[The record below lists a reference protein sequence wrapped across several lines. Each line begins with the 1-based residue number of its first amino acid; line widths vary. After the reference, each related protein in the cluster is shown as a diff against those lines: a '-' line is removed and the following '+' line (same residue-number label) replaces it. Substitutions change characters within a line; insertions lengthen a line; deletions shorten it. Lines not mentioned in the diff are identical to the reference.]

1 MSKIKFYP
9 VGNGDTCLIT
19 TDGGHKLLFDFNAP
33 VNQGVADKRIDL
45 AKELKDELKR
55 SGRTYLDV
63 VSFSH
68 LDKDHFAGSSEF
80 FYLTHAKKYQTP
92 GRIHIR
98 EMWVPASVILE
109 KKWEQS
115 PEGRII
121 QAEARYRLKEGKG
134 IRVISD
140 PNKLDDWLKE
150 QDILPSDVASSIV
163 SAGKLMPGFT
173 MGNAGMDIFIH
184 SPFSYQRDQNTVI
197 DRNAESS
204 VFHVRFRDGQSYVNL
219 MLTADSPYDVM
230 SEIVAITEWAGNKDR
245 LIWDV
250 MKVSHHC
257 SYTSLGPKKGISA
270 TTPTTEIKRL
280 YEGYGQRGAILVSP
294 SDIIPSSD
302 TVQPPHRQAAAYY
315 RSVATL
321 KGGKFYVT
329 MEYPTK
335 AAPKPLEIEVKGY
348 GTGATVLTTS
358 SGAAP
363 AVISQRPPRAG

>member
-19 TDGGHKLLFDFNAP
+19 TDRGHKLLFDFNAP
-33 VNQGVADKRIDL
+33 ANQGAADKRIDL
-45 AKELKDELKR
+45 AKELKDELRR

-92 GRIHIR
+92 GRIHIG

-115 PEGRII
+115 LEGRVI
-121 QAEARYRLKEGKG
+121 QAEARERLRQGKG

-140 PNKLDDWLKE
+140 PNKLDDWLK
-150 QDILPSDVASSIV
+150 QQGVRPSDVASSIV
-163 SAGKLMPGFT
+163 SAGEFMPGFS
-173 MGNAGMDIFIH
+173 MANSGMDIFIH
-184 SPFSYQRDQNTVI
+184 SPFSYQSDQYPVV
-197 DRNAESS
+197 DRNGASS
-204 VFHVRFRDGQSYVNL
+204 VFHVRFQDGRSYVNL
-219 MLTADSPYDVM
+219 MLTADSPHEVM
-230 SEIVAITEWAGNKDR
+230 SEIVAITEWAGNEDR

-257 SYTSLGPKKGISA
+257 SYKSLSPDKGVTA
-270 TTPTTEIKRL
+270 TTPTREIKRL

-315 RSVATL
+315 QSVATL

>member
-19 TDGGHKLLFDFNAP
+19 TDRGHKLLFDFNAP
-33 VNQGVADKRIDL
+33 ANQGAGDKRIDL
-45 AKELKDELKR
+45 AKELKDELRR

-68 LDKDHFAGSSEF
+68 LDSDHFAGSSEF
-80 FYLTHAKKYQTP
+80 FHLTHAKKYQTP
-92 GRIHIR
+92 GRIHIS

-134 IRVISD
+134 IKVISEPD
-140 PNKLDDWLKE
+140 KLDDWLK
-150 QDILPSDVASSIV
+150 QQGILPSSRAHSIV

-173 MGNAGMDIFIH
+173 MGNSGMDIFIH
-184 SPFSYQRDQNTVI
+184 SPFSFQRDQYPAV
-197 DRNAESS
+197 DRNRESS
-204 VFHVRFRDGQSYVNL
+204 VFHVRFQDGRSYVNL

-257 SYTSLGPKKGISA
+257 SYKSLGPEKGKISRRH
-270 TTPTTEIKRL
+270 PRKR
-280 YEGYGQRGAILVSP
+280 
-294 SDIIPSSD
+294 
-302 TVQPPHRQAAAYY
+302 
-315 RSVATL
+315 
-321 KGGKFYVT
+321 
-329 MEYPTK
+329 
-335 AAPKPLEIEVKGY
+335 
-348 GTGATVLTTS
+348 
-358 SGAAP
+358 
-363 AVISQRPPRAG
+363 